1 MNDIETYFQRHEEK
15 PSSIFRI
22 AETAYNHEGSLTYLL
37 QLIDDLKSSGA
48 DAVKLHIMLELD
60 AYMAANHSL
69 FVRLQKWLLTREQWK
84 EVFARCRMNKL
95 AIVGLAD
102 ELLGLE
108 FLIDEKVDALAIHA
122 ASMHDAYMLRKLSQ
136 AEQPLFVGVGGA
148 TLPEIDY
155 TVRMLSPKKNIVLMY
170 GIQQYPTPPSS
181 LHLQKIPMYERLFY
195 FPVGYADHTAAHSE
209 KERYVAYA
217 AAYGLGARVFEQHI
231 TLDFSSKRIDDES
244 AIEANRFTSFTE
256 ETNLISKM
264 SGPSKF
270 ELKEDEKKYVHS
282 RKQMVAARDLPI
294 GAILSERDIQ
304 FKRTEDW
311 SDMAPDD
318 FDKLLGRKLLQP
330 VSEGQ
335 AFSWKYINWDD
346 QS

>member
-1 MNDIETYFQRHEEK
+1 MNDIETYFSQKEK

-22 AETAYNHEGSLTYLL
+22 AETAYNHEGNLSYLL

-60 AYMAANHSL
+60 AYMTSSHSL
-69 FVRLQKWLLTREQWK
+69 FGRLQKWLLTREQWK
-84 EVFARCRMNKL
+84 EVFAHCRMNKL

-102 ELLGLE
+102 ELPGLT

-122 ASMHDAYMLRKLSQ
+122 ASMHDAYMLEKLSK

-148 TLPEIDY
+148 TLSDIEY
-155 TVRMLSPKKNIVLMY
+155 TVHMLSPKRNIVFMY

-181 LHLQKIPMYERLFY
+181 LHLQKIPMYEKIFD

-209 KERYVAYA
+209 LERYVAYA
-217 AAYGLGARVFEQHI
+217 AAYGLGARVFEQHV
-231 TLDFSSKRIDDES
+231 TLDFVSKRIDDES
-244 AIEANRFTSFTE
+244 AIGANTFIQFTE
-256 ETNLISKM
+256 NTNTISQM

-294 GAILSERDIQ
+294 GSVLTERDIQ
-304 FKRTEDW
+304 FKRTEAW

-318 FDKLLGRKLLQP
+318 FDKLLGRTLLQS
-330 VSEGQ
+330 VGEEQ
-335 AFSWKYINWDD
+335 AFSWKSINGADPV
-346 QS
+346 